1 MSPPEA
7 KSPNIFQASKIEEID
22 QALSPRPLRE
32 DELDNFWIETDEQ
45 RDPHINVRE
54 RLLTELSRPGSPKVM
69 LYGHMGCG
77 KSTEL
82 VKFQSQHGGKFTFV
96 SFSLLKE
103 AMLSQANVPAL
114 LLLICER
121 VVDYAKRAELEF
133 DEEAMKGVLDW
144 FKNTFEISE
153 EEWKGSAG
161 ADSEVSAKS
170 PSFFNFFQFTGRLQ
184 SSIKAS
190 RNYLRRTED
199 AHPQRLAHLSLHT
212 GTVIREFNE
221 ALRKAGKNP
230 PVIVIEDLD
239 KLAFGENAK
248 LFMND
253 PAPLAELP
261 CRFIYVTPIN
271 LLSSAR
277 ASSLGNH
284 YTLVS
289 FPMIHVVSK
298 DGKPDREGGI
308 KKVRAILAKR
318 MDLSL
323 IDDDALEAAIEK
335 TGGVL
340 RQLFEVISHAGS
352 STLNLWKRAPEGEL
366 KIQKANVEYGLDQVR
381 KRLLAQVSTTGAD
394 PEFLKA
400 NSITQES
407 LKARLREVGTGS
419 VDGIGKVEDQI
430 LLEAQALLEYN
441 GSGYKRVHPLLL
453 NAL

>member
-1 MSPPEA
+1 M
-7 KSPNIFQASKIEEID
+7 
-22 QALSPRPLRE
+22 
-32 DELDNFWIETDEQ
+32 Q
-45 RDPHINVRE
+45 RDPDTNVRE

-69 LYGHMGCG
+69 LSGYMGCG

-82 VKFQSQHGGKFTFV
+82 VKFQSEHGDKFTFV

-153 EEWKGSAG
+153 KEREESAG
-161 ADSEVSAKS
+161 ADGEVSAKS
-170 PSFFNFFQFTGRLQ
+170 PNFFNLFRFSGCVKA
-184 SSIKAS
+184 SIKAS
-190 RNYLRRTED
+190 HTYLRRTEET
-199 AHPQRLAHLSLHT
+199 HPQRLADLSRHT
-212 GTVIREFNE
+212 GTVIREFNV
-221 ALRKAGKNP
+221 ALEKAHKKR

-277 ASSLGNH
+277 ASSLRND
-284 YTLVS
+284 YALVS
-289 FPMIHVVSK
+289 FPMIHVVSE
-298 DGKPDREGGI
+298 DGKPDRAGGI
-308 KKVRAILAKR
+308 EKVRAILAKR

-323 IDDDALEAAIEK
+323 IDDDALTAAIEK

-366 KIQKANVEYGLDQVR
+366 KIQKANVDYGLAQVEN
-381 KRLLAQVSTTGAD
+381 RLFAQVSTTGAD

-407 LKARLREVGTGS
+407 LKARLREVGIRS
-419 VDGIGKVEDQI
+419 VCGVGKVEDQI
-430 LLEAQALLEYN
+430 LLEAQALLAYMAYD

-453 NAL
+453 DALKDV